1 MRKIDVINSKLL
13 FNARGS
19 SQKNTGTNADNVRQ
33 AARIATE
40 VKKANTLTVL
50 GSDVGAVTN
59 GYQSLDNCPISQT
72 DPNKLL
78 NNALSGDTSSK
89 LSQVMPSA
97 TAFPSTDPA
106 AFKVKTLGAAT
117 TSMVAQVIQTNV
129 FDSAGDLIGHDSAS
143 LGSLVP
149 TVTIGADVTQSVNE
163 VMTSLTGIVPPL
175 EPITIVSLGGSA
187 VDSITDAIGDAKAS
201 KNAILDKISA
211 VAGEAS
217 KQAGG
222 VGADSLKGTAD
233 MKDIMEKKDSLVGEV
248 MGAVS
253 AVEGLANTAAETA
266 ANSVGSA
273 LGGLQDKLETSVGD
287 LTKSIEDGMSDV
299 LGNISSAIEIEV
311 DKLTGGGDKF
321 GLGGIIGSLQVLGE
335 QLVGSL
341 KSAFTSA
348 IGGFPLSDEKVAE
361 LTALMSAGDEASKT
375 KAAVILAKTADNS
388 TAMKKVIADAGD
400 EANTV
405 TGFKQ
410 LVESKARAAGIDNAE
425 IQRFSDTQTKIESSL
440 DDVSSTIAGSNV
452 SEAGAF
458 YKEELDLQELAKRYR
473 ESDTKVFPYVNS
485 KEELQ
490 LEIHKT
496 TREISEIVVH
506 ATESYTNANIGSEEI
521 HIRHIEAGHDGIQ
534 YHYVIRR
541 DGTLQ
546 RGMPTDT
553 PSTASAILGHDKNCI
568 DVALVGGVNVP
579 SEADYPLLN
588 LSASSF
594 TQSQLKTLEAICE
607 SFYLKVP
614 GGQVMGHSAF
624 DGNSQD
630 PYFDVVSYVENKF
643 GKKTVYKDLMTETSL
658 SLKDLI
664 TKRAV

>member
-1 MRKIDVINSKLL
+1 MSKIDTINAKLAA
-13 FNARGS
+13 NAKQVGAES
-19 SQKNTGTNADNVRQ
+19 HTGNILQ
-33 AARIATE
+33 AAKNATE

-72 DPNKLL
+72 DPSKLL
-78 NNALSGDTSSK
+78 NNVLSGDTSSK
-89 LSQVMPSA
+89 LTQVMPSA

-149 TVTIGADVTQSVNE
+149 TVTLGADVTQTVNE

-187 VDSITDAIGDAKAS
+187 VDAIAGAIVEAKES
-201 KNAILDKISA
+201 KATILAKIST

-222 VGADSLKGTAD
+222 VGQDSLKGSAD
-233 MKDIMEKKDSLVGEV
+233 MKKVMQEKDTLVGEV
-248 MGAVS
+248 LGAVS
-253 AVEGLANTAAETA
+253 AVEGLADTAAETA
-266 ANSVGSA
+266 ANAVGSA

-287 LTKSIEDGMSDV
+287 LTASIENGMSDV
-299 LGNISSAIEIEV
+299 LGGVAKAVGEGLSNIVGQVA
-311 DKLTGGGDKF
+311 D
-321 GLGGIIGSLQVLGE
+321 GLSDVVGSLQVLGE
-335 QLVGSL
+335 QLTGAL
-341 KSAFTSA
+341 RSAFAGA
-348 IGGFPLSDEKVAE
+348 IGGLPLSDEKISE
-361 LTALMSAGDEASKT
+361 LTLLMQKGDDVSKT
-375 KAAVILAKTADNS
+375 KAAVILAQAADPS
-388 TAMKKVIADAGD
+388 PAMKKVIADAGD
-400 EANTV
+400 NASTV
-405 TGFKQ
+405 TGFKE
-410 LVESKARAAGIDNAE
+410 LVESKARAAGIPTAE
-425 IQRFSDTQTKIESSL
+425 VQKFSATQDKIEASL
-440 DDVSSTIAGSNV
+440 EAVTTTIAGSNV
-452 SEAGAF
+452 SEAGTF
-458 YKEELDLQELAKRYR
+458 YKEEVDLAVLAKRYK
-473 ESDTKVFPYVNS
+473 ESSTKVFPYVNS

-490 LEIHKT
+490 LEIRKT
-496 TREISEIVVH
+496 TRDVSEIVVH

-594 TQSQLKTLEAICE
+594 TQAQMKTLEAVCE
-607 SFYLKVP
+607 SFYLKVS
-614 GGQVMGHSAF
+614 GGQVMGHNAI
-624 DGNSQD
+624 DRNSQD

-643 GKKTVYKDLMTETSL
+643 GKKSVYKDLLTETSL

>member
-1 MRKIDVINSKLL
+1 MSKIDTINAKLAA
-13 FNARGS
+13 NAKQVGAES
-19 SQKNTGTNADNVRQ
+19 HTGNILQ
-33 AARIATE
+33 AAKNATE

-50 GSDVGAVTN
+50 GSDVGAMTN

-72 DPNKLL
+72 DPSKLL

-89 LSQVMPSA
+89 LSQMMPSA
-97 TAFPSTDPA
+97 TAFPSTDPD
-106 AFKVKTLGAAT
+106 AFKVRTLGAAT

-149 TVTIGADVTQSVNE
+149 TVTLGADVIQTVNE

-187 VDSITDAIGDAKAS
+187 VDAIAGAIVEAKES
-201 KNAILDKISA
+201 KATILAKISS

-222 VGADSLKGTAD
+222 VGQDALKGSAD
-233 MKDIMEKKDSLVGEV
+233 MKKVMQEKDTLVGEV
-248 MGAVS
+248 LGAVS
-253 AVEGLANTAAETA
+253 AVEGLADTAAETA
-266 ANSVGSA
+266 ANAVGSA
-273 LGGLQDKLETSVGD
+273 LGGLQDKLETSVSD
-287 LTKSIEDGMSDV
+287 LTASIEDGMSDV
-299 LGNISSAIEIEV
+299 LGGITKAVGEGLSNIVGQVA
-311 DKLTGGGDKF
+311 D
-321 GLGGIIGSLQVLGE
+321 GLSDVVGSLQVLGE
-335 QLVGSL
+335 QLTGAL
-341 KSAFTSA
+341 RSAFAGA
-348 IGGFPLSDEKVAE
+348 IGGLPLSDEKVSE
-361 LTALMSAGDEASKT
+361 LTLLMQKGDDVSKT
-375 KAAVILAKTADNS
+375 KAAVILAQAADPS
-388 TAMKKVIADAGD
+388 PAMKKVIADAGD
-400 EANTV
+400 NASTV
-405 TGFKQ
+405 TGFKE
-410 LVESKARAAGIDNAE
+410 LVESKARAAGIPTAE
-425 IQRFSDTQTKIESSL
+425 VQKFSATQDKIEASL
-440 DDVSSTIAGSNV
+440 EAVTTTIAGSNV
-452 SEAGAF
+452 SEAGTF
-458 YKEELDLQELAKRYR
+458 YKEEVDLAVLAKRYK
-473 ESDTKVFPYVNS
+473 ESSTKVFPYVNS

-490 LEIHKT
+490 LEIRKT
-496 TREISEIVVH
+496 TRDVSEIVVH

-594 TQSQLKTLEAICE
+594 TQAQMKTLEAVCE
-607 SFYLKVP
+607 SFYLKVS
-614 GGQVMGHSAF
+614 GGQVMGHNAI
-624 DGNSQD
+624 DRNSQD

-643 GKKTVYKDLMTETSL
+643 GKKSVYKDLLTETSL

>member
-1 MRKIDVINSKLL
+1 MSKIDTINAKLAA
-13 FNARGS
+13 NAKQVGAES
-19 SQKNTGTNADNVRQ
+19 HTGNILQ
-33 AARIATE
+33 AAKNATE

-72 DPNKLL
+72 DPSKLL

-89 LSQVMPSA
+89 LSQMMPSA
-97 TAFPSTDPA
+97 TAFPSTDPD
-106 AFKVKTLGAAT
+106 AFKVRTLGAAT

-149 TVTIGADVTQSVNE
+149 TVTLGADVTQTVNE

-187 VDSITDAIGDAKAS
+187 VDAIAGAIVEAKES
-201 KNAILDKISA
+201 KATILAKINT

-222 VGADSLKGTAD
+222 VGQDALKGSAD
-233 MKDIMEKKDSLVGEV
+233 MKKVMQEKDTLVGEV
-248 MGAVS
+248 LGAVS
-253 AVEGLANTAAETA
+253 AVEGLADTAAETA
-266 ANSVGSA
+266 ANAVGSA

-287 LTKSIEDGMSDV
+287 LTASIEDGMSDV
-299 LGNISSAIEIEV
+299 LGGITKAVGEGLSNIVGQVA
-311 DKLTGGGDKF
+311 D
-321 GLGGIIGSLQVLGE
+321 GLSDVVGSLQVLGE
-335 QLVGSL
+335 QLTGAL
-341 KSAFTSA
+341 RSAFAGA
-348 IGGFPLSDEKVAE
+348 IGGLPLSDEKVSE
-361 LTALMSAGDEASKT
+361 LTLLMQKGDDVSKT
-375 KAAVILAKTADNS
+375 KAAVILAQAADPS
-388 TAMKKVIADAGD
+388 PAMKKVIADAGD
-400 EANTV
+400 NASTV
-405 TGFKQ
+405 TGFKE
-410 LVESKARAAGIDNAE
+410 LVESKARAAGIPTAE
-425 IQRFSDTQTKIESSL
+425 VQKFSATQDKIEASL
-440 DDVSSTIAGSNV
+440 EAVTTTIAGSNV
-452 SEAGAF
+452 SEAGTF
-458 YKEELDLQELAKRYR
+458 YKEEVDLAVLAKRYK
-473 ESDTKVFPYVNS
+473 ESSTKVFPYVNS

-490 LEIHKT
+490 LEIRKT
-496 TREISEIVVH
+496 TRDVSEIVVH

-594 TQSQLKTLEAICE
+594 TQAQMKTLEAVCE
-607 SFYLKVP
+607 SFYLKVS
-614 GGQVMGHSAF
+614 GGQVMGHNAI
-624 DGNSQD
+624 DRNSQD

-643 GKKTVYKDLMTETSL
+643 GKKSVYKDLLTETSL

>member
-1 MRKIDVINSKLL
+1 MSKIDTINAKLAA
-13 FNARGS
+13 NAKQVGAES
-19 SQKNTGTNADNVRQ
+19 HTGNILQ
-33 AARIATE
+33 AAKNATE

-72 DPNKLL
+72 DPSKLL
-78 NNALSGDTSSK
+78 NNVLSGDTSSK

-149 TVTIGADVTQSVNE
+149 TVTLGADVIQTVNE

-187 VDSITDAIGDAKAS
+187 VDAIAGAIVEAKES
-201 KNAILDKISA
+201 KATILAKIST

-222 VGADSLKGTAD
+222 VGQDALKGSTD
-233 MKDIMEKKDSLVGEV
+233 MKKVMQEKDTLVGEV
-248 MGAVS
+248 LGAVS
-253 AVEGLANTAAETA
+253 AVEGLADTAAETS
-266 ANSVGSA
+266 ANAVGSA
-273 LGGLQDKLETSVGD
+273 LGGLQDKLETSVSD
-287 LTKSIEDGMSDV
+287 LTASIEGGMSNV
-299 LGNISSAIEIEV
+299 
-311 DKLTGGGDKF
+311 
-321 GLGGIIGSLQVLGE
+321 LGGITKAVGEGLSNIVGQVADGLSDVVGSLQVLGE
-335 QLVGSL
+335 QLTGAL
-341 KSAFTSA
+341 RSAFAGA
-348 IGGFPLSDEKVAE
+348 IGGLPLSDEKVSE
-361 LTALMSAGDEASKT
+361 LTLLMQKGDDVSKT
-375 KAAVILAKTADNS
+375 KAAVILAQAADPS
-388 TAMKKVIADAGD
+388 PAMKKVIADAGD
-400 EANTV
+400 NASTV
-405 TGFKQ
+405 TGFKE
-410 LVESKARAAGIDNAE
+410 LVESKARAAGIPTAE
-425 IQRFSDTQTKIESSL
+425 VQKFSATQDKIEASL
-440 DDVSSTIAGSNV
+440 EAVTTTIAGSNV
-452 SEAGAF
+452 SEAGTF
-458 YKEELDLQELAKRYR
+458 YKEEVDLAELAKRYK
-473 ESDTKVFPYVNS
+473 ESSTKVFPYVNS

-490 LEIHKT
+490 LEIRKT
-496 TREISEIVVH
+496 TRDVSEIVVH

-594 TQSQLKTLEAICE
+594 TQAQMKTLEAVCE
-607 SFYLKVP
+607 SFYLKVS
-614 GGQVMGHSAF
+614 GGQVMGHNAI
-624 DGNSQD
+624 DRNSQD

-643 GKKTVYKDLMTETSL
+643 GKKSVYKDLLTETSL

>member
-1 MRKIDVINSKLL
+1 MSKIDTINAKLAA
-13 FNARGS
+13 NAKQVGAES
-19 SQKNTGTNADNVRQ
+19 HTGNILQ
-33 AARIATE
+33 AAKNATE

-59 GYQSLDNCPISQT
+59 GYQSLDNCPISQA
-72 DPNKLL
+72 DPSKLL
-78 NNALSGDTSSK
+78 NNVLSGDTSSK
-89 LSQVMPSA
+89 LTQVMPSA

-149 TVTIGADVTQSVNE
+149 TVTLGADVTQTVNE

-187 VDSITDAIGDAKAS
+187 VDAIAGAIVEAKES
-201 KNAILDKISA
+201 KATILAKISS

-222 VGADSLKGTAD
+222 VGQDALKGSAD
-233 MKDIMEKKDSLVGEV
+233 MKKVMQEKDTLVGEV
-248 MGAVS
+248 LGAVS
-253 AVEGLANTAAETA
+253 AVEGLADTAAETA
-266 ANSVGSA
+266 ANAVGSA

-287 LTKSIEDGMSDV
+287 LTASIEDGMSDV
-299 LGNISSAIEIEV
+299 LGGITKAVGEGLSNIVGQVA
-311 DKLTGGGDKF
+311 D
-321 GLGGIIGSLQVLGE
+321 GLSDVVGSLQVLGE
-335 QLVGSL
+335 QLTGAL
-341 KSAFTSA
+341 RSAFAGA
-348 IGGFPLSDEKVAE
+348 IGGLPLSDEKVSE
-361 LTALMSAGDEASKT
+361 LTLLMQKGDDVSKT
-375 KAAVILAKTADNS
+375 KAAVILAQAADPS
-388 TAMKKVIADAGD
+388 PAMKKVIADAGD
-400 EANTV
+400 NASTV
-405 TGFKQ
+405 TGFKE
-410 LVESKARAAGIDNAE
+410 LVESKARAAGIPTAE
-425 IQRFSDTQTKIESSL
+425 VQKFSATQDKIEASL
-440 DDVSSTIAGSNV
+440 EAVTTTIAGSNV
-452 SEAGAF
+452 SEAGTF
-458 YKEELDLQELAKRYR
+458 YKEEVDLAVLAKRYK
-473 ESDTKVFPYVNS
+473 ESSTKVFPYVNS

-490 LEIHKT
+490 LEIRKT
-496 TREISEIVVH
+496 TRDVSEIVVH

-594 TQSQLKTLEAICE
+594 TQAQMKTLEAVCE
-607 SFYLKVP
+607 SFYLKVS
-614 GGQVMGHSAF
+614 GGQVMGHNAI
-624 DGNSQD
+624 DRNSQD

-643 GKKTVYKDLMTETSL
+643 GKKSVYKDLLTETSL

>member
-1 MRKIDVINSKLL
+1 MSKIDTINAKLAA
-13 FNARGS
+13 NAKQVGAES
-19 SQKNTGTNADNVRQ
+19 HTGNILQ
-33 AARIATE
+33 AAKNATE

-72 DPNKLL
+72 DPSKLL

-89 LSQVMPSA
+89 LSQMMPSA
-97 TAFPSTDPA
+97 TAFPSTDPD
-106 AFKVKTLGAAT
+106 AFKVRTLGAAT

-149 TVTIGADVTQSVNE
+149 TVTLGADVTQSVNE
-163 VMTSLTGIVPPL
+163 VVSSLTGIVPPL

-187 VDSITDAIGDAKAS
+187 VDAIAGAIVEAKES
-201 KNAILDKISA
+201 KATILAKINT

-222 VGADSLKGTAD
+222 VGQDALKGSAD
-233 MKDIMEKKDSLVGEV
+233 MKKVMQEKDTLVGEV
-248 MGAVS
+248 LGAVS
-253 AVEGLANTAAETA
+253 AVEGLADTAAETA
-266 ANSVGSA
+266 ANAVGSA

-287 LTKSIEDGMSDV
+287 LTASIEDKMDKVLGGVAKAVGEGLSNIVGQVADGLSDV
-299 LGNISSAIEIEV
+299 V
-311 DKLTGGGDKF
+311 
-321 GLGGIIGSLQVLGE
+321 GSLQVLGE
-335 QLVGSL
+335 QLTGAL
-341 KSAFTSA
+341 RSAFAGA
-348 IGGFPLSDEKVAE
+348 IGGLPLSDEKVSE
-361 LTALMSAGDEASKT
+361 LTLLMQKGDDVSKT
-375 KAAVILAKTADNS
+375 KAAVILAQAADPS
-388 TAMKKVIADAGD
+388 PAMKKVIADAGD
-400 EANTV
+400 NASTV
-405 TGFKQ
+405 TGFKE
-410 LVESKARAAGIDNAE
+410 LVESKARAAGIPTAE
-425 IQRFSDTQTKIESSL
+425 VQKFSATQDKIEASL
-440 DDVSSTIAGSNV
+440 EAVTTTIAGSNV
-452 SEAGAF
+452 SEAGTF
-458 YKEELDLQELAKRYR
+458 YKEEVDLAVLAKRYK
-473 ESDTKVFPYVNS
+473 ESSTKVFPYVNS

-490 LEIHKT
+490 LEIRKT
-496 TREISEIVVH
+496 TRDVSEIVVH

-594 TQSQLKTLEAICE
+594 TQAQMKTLEAVCE
-607 SFYLKVP
+607 SFYLKVS
-614 GGQVMGHSAF
+614 GGQVMGHNAI
-624 DGNSQD
+624 DRNSQD

-643 GKKTVYKDLMTETSL
+643 GKKSVYKDLLTETSL

>member
-1 MRKIDVINSKLL
+1 MSKIDTINAKLAA
-13 FNARGS
+13 NAKQVGAES
-19 SQKNTGTNADNVRQ
+19 HTGNILQ
-33 AARIATE
+33 AAKNATE

-72 DPNKLL
+72 DPSKLL
-78 NNALSGDTSSK
+78 NNVLSGDTSSK
-89 LSQVMPSA
+89 LTQVMPSA

-149 TVTIGADVTQSVNE
+149 TVTLGADVTQTVNE

-187 VDSITDAIGDAKAS
+187 VDAIAGAIVEAKES
-201 KNAILDKISA
+201 KATILAKISS

-222 VGADSLKGTAD
+222 VGQDALKGSAD
-233 MKDIMEKKDSLVGEV
+233 MKKVMQEKDTLVGEV
-248 MGAVS
+248 LGAVS
-253 AVEGLANTAAETA
+253 AVEGLADTAAETA
-266 ANSVGSA
+266 ANAVGSA
-273 LGGLQDKLETSVGD
+273 LGGLQDKLETSVSD
-287 LTKSIEDGMSDV
+287 LTASIEDGMSDV
-299 LGNISSAIEIEV
+299 LGGITKAVGEGLSNIVGQVA
-311 DKLTGGGDKF
+311 D
-321 GLGGIIGSLQVLGE
+321 GLSDVVGSLQVLGE
-335 QLVGSL
+335 QLTGAL
-341 KSAFTSA
+341 RSAFAGA
-348 IGGFPLSDEKVAE
+348 IGGLPLSDEKISE
-361 LTALMSAGDEASKT
+361 LTLLMQKGDDVSKT
-375 KAAVILAKTADNS
+375 KAAVILAQAADPS
-388 TAMKKVIADAGD
+388 PAMKKVIADAGD
-400 EANTV
+400 NASTV
-405 TGFKQ
+405 TGFKE
-410 LVESKARAAGIDNAE
+410 LVESKARAAGIPTAE
-425 IQRFSDTQTKIESSL
+425 VQKFSATQDKIEASL
-440 DDVSSTIAGSNV
+440 EAVTTTIAGSNV
-452 SEAGAF
+452 SEAGTF
-458 YKEELDLQELAKRYR
+458 YKEEVDLAVLAKRYK
-473 ESDTKVFPYVNS
+473 ESSTKVFPYVNS

-490 LEIHKT
+490 LEIRKT
-496 TREISEIVVH
+496 TRDVSEIVVH

-594 TQSQLKTLEAICE
+594 TQAQMKTLEAICE
-607 SFYLKVP
+607 SFYLKVS
-614 GGQVMGHSAF
+614 GGQVMGHNAI
-624 DGNSQD
+624 DRNSQD

-643 GKKTVYKDLMTETSL
+643 GKKSVYKDLLTETSL

>member
-1 MRKIDVINSKLL
+1 MSKIDTINAKLAA
-13 FNARGS
+13 NAKQVGAES
-19 SQKNTGTNADNVRQ
+19 HTGNILQ
-33 AARIATE
+33 AAKNATE

-72 DPNKLL
+72 DPSKLL
-78 NNALSGDTSSK
+78 NNVLSGDTSSK
-89 LSQVMPSA
+89 LTQVMPSA

-149 TVTIGADVTQSVNE
+149 TVTLGADVTQTVNE

-187 VDSITDAIGDAKAS
+187 VDAIAGAIVEAKES
-201 KNAILDKISA
+201 KATILAKISS

-222 VGADSLKGTAD
+222 VGQDALKGSAD
-233 MKDIMEKKDSLVGEV
+233 MKKVMQEKDTLIGEV
-248 MGAVS
+248 LGAVS
-253 AVEGLANTAAETA
+253 AVEGLADTAAETA

-287 LTKSIEDGMSDV
+287 LTASIEDKM
-299 LGNISSAIEIEV
+299 
-311 DKLTGGGDKF
+311 DKV
-321 GLGGIIGSLQVLGE
+321 LGGITKAVGEGLSNIVGQVADGLSDVVGSLQVLGE
-335 QLVGSL
+335 QLTGAL
-341 KSAFTSA
+341 RSAFAGA
-348 IGGFPLSDEKVAE
+348 IGGLPLSDEKVSE
-361 LTALMSAGDEASKT
+361 LTLLMQKGDDVSKT
-375 KAAVILAKTADNS
+375 KAAVILAQAADPS
-388 TAMKKVIADAGD
+388 PAMKKVIADAGD
-400 EANTV
+400 NASTV
-405 TGFKQ
+405 TGFKE
-410 LVESKARAAGIDNAE
+410 LVESKARAAGIPTAE
-425 IQRFSDTQTKIESSL
+425 VQKFSATQDKIEASL
-440 DDVSSTIAGSNV
+440 EAVTTTIAGSNV
-452 SEAGAF
+452 SEAGTF
-458 YKEELDLQELAKRYR
+458 YKEEVDLAVLAKRYK
-473 ESDTKVFPYVNS
+473 ESSTKVFPYVNS

-490 LEIHKT
+490 LEIRKT
-496 TREISEIVVH
+496 TRDVSEIVVH
-506 ATESYTNANIGSEEI
+506 ATESYTNVNIGSEEI

-568 DVALVGGVNVP
+568 DVVLVGGVNVP

-594 TQSQLKTLEAICE
+594 TQAQMKTLEAVCE
-607 SFYLKVP
+607 SFYLKVS
-614 GGQVMGHSAF
+614 GGQVMGHNAI
-624 DGNSQD
+624 DRNSQD

-643 GKKTVYKDLMTETSL
+643 GKKSVYKDLLTETSL

>member
-1 MRKIDVINSKLL
+1 MSKIDTINAKLAA
-13 FNARGS
+13 NAKQVGAES
-19 SQKNTGTNADNVRQ
+19 HTGNILQ
-33 AARIATE
+33 AAKNATE

-50 GSDVGAVTN
+50 GSDVGAMTN

-72 DPNKLL
+72 DPSKLL

-89 LSQVMPSA
+89 LSQMMPSA
-97 TAFPSTDPA
+97 TAFPSTDPD
-106 AFKVKTLGAAT
+106 AFKVRTLGAAT

-129 FDSAGDLIGHDSAS
+129 FDSAGDLIGHDVPS

-149 TVTIGADVTQSVNE
+149 TVTLGADVTQSVNE
-163 VMTSLTGIVPPL
+163 VVSSLTGTVPPL

-187 VDSITDAIGDAKAS
+187 VDAIAGAMDKAKGNKSSILAR
-201 KNAILDKISA
+201 ISV
-211 VAGEAS
+211 VAAETS

-222 VGADSLKGTAD
+222 IGQDALKGSTA
-233 MKDIMEKKDSLVGEV
+233 MKEAMKTDNSLVGDV
-248 MGAVS
+248 LGAVS
-253 AVEGLANTAAETA
+253 AVEGLADTAAETA
-266 ANSVGSA
+266 ANAVGSA

-287 LTKSIEDGMSDV
+287 LTASIEDKMDKVLSGVAKAVGEGLSNIVGQVADGLSDV
-299 LGNISSAIEIEV
+299 V
-311 DKLTGGGDKF
+311 
-321 GLGGIIGSLQVLGE
+321 GSLQVLGE
-335 QLVGSL
+335 QLTGAL
-341 KSAFTSA
+341 RSAFAGA
-348 IGGFPLSDEKVAE
+348 IGGLPLSDEKVSE
-361 LTALMSAGDEASKT
+361 LTLLMQKGDDVSKT
-375 KAAVILAKTADNS
+375 KAAVILAQAADPS
-388 TAMKKVIADAGD
+388 PAMKKVIADAGD
-400 EANTV
+400 NASTV
-405 TGFKQ
+405 TGFKE
-410 LVESKARAAGIDNAE
+410 LVESKARAAGIPTAE
-425 IQRFSDTQTKIESSL
+425 VQKFSATQDKIEASL
-440 DDVSSTIAGSNV
+440 EAVTTTIAGSNV
-452 SEAGAF
+452 SEAGTF
-458 YKEELDLQELAKRYR
+458 YKEEVDLAELAKRYK
-473 ESDTKVFPYVNS
+473 ESSTKVFPYVNS

-490 LEIHKT
+490 LEIRKT
-496 TREISEIVVH
+496 TRDVSEIVVH

-594 TQSQLKTLEAICE
+594 TQAQMKTLEAVCE
-607 SFYLKVP
+607 SFYLKVS
-614 GGQVMGHSAF
+614 GGQVMGHNAI
-624 DGNSQD
+624 DRNSQD

-643 GKKTVYKDLMTETSL
+643 GKKSVYKDLLTETSL

>member
-1 MRKIDVINSKLL
+1 MSKIDTINAKLAA
-13 FNARGS
+13 NAKQVGAES
-19 SQKNTGTNADNVRQ
+19 HTGNILQ
-33 AARIATE
+33 AAKNATE

-50 GSDVGAVTN
+50 GSDVGVVTN

-72 DPNKLL
+72 DPSKLL
-78 NNALSGDTSSK
+78 NNVLSGDTSSK
-89 LSQVMPSA
+89 LTQVMPSA

-149 TVTIGADVTQSVNE
+149 TVTLGADVTQTVNE

-187 VDSITDAIGDAKAS
+187 VDAIAGAIVEAKES
-201 KNAILDKISA
+201 KATILAKINT

-222 VGADSLKGTAD
+222 VGQDALKGSAD
-233 MKDIMEKKDSLVGEV
+233 MKKVMQEKDTLVGEV
-248 MGAVS
+248 LGAVS
-253 AVEGLANTAAETA
+253 AVEGLADTAAETA
-266 ANSVGSA
+266 ANAVGSA

-287 LTKSIEDGMSDV
+287 LTASIENGMSDV
-299 LGNISSAIEIEV
+299 LGGITKAVGEGLSNIVGQVA
-311 DKLTGGGDKF
+311 D
-321 GLGGIIGSLQVLGE
+321 GLSDVVGSLQVLGE
-335 QLVGSL
+335 QLTGAL
-341 KSAFTSA
+341 RSAFAGA
-348 IGGFPLSDEKVAE
+348 IGGLPLSDEKVSE
-361 LTALMSAGDEASKT
+361 LTLLMQKGDDVSKT
-375 KAAVILAKTADNS
+375 KAAVILAQAADPS
-388 TAMKKVIADAGD
+388 PAMKKVIADAGD
-400 EANTV
+400 NASTV
-405 TGFKQ
+405 TGFKE
-410 LVESKARAAGIDNAE
+410 LVESKARAAGIPTAE
-425 IQRFSDTQTKIESSL
+425 VQKFSATQDKIEASL
-440 DDVSSTIAGSNV
+440 EAVTTTIAGSNV
-452 SEAGAF
+452 SEAGTF
-458 YKEELDLQELAKRYR
+458 YKEEVDLAVLAKRYK
-473 ESDTKVFPYVNS
+473 ESSTKVFPYVNS

-490 LEIHKT
+490 LEIRKT
-496 TREISEIVVH
+496 TRDVSEIVVH

-568 DVALVGGVNVP
+568 DVVLVGGVNVP

-594 TQSQLKTLEAICE
+594 TQAQMKTLEAICE
-607 SFYLKVP
+607 SFYLKVS
-614 GGQVMGHSAF
+614 GGQVMGHNAI
-624 DGNSQD
+624 DRNSQD

-643 GKKTVYKDLMTETSL
+643 GKKSVYEDLLTETSL

>member
-1 MRKIDVINSKLL
+1 MSKIDTINAKLAA
-13 FNARGS
+13 NAKQVGAES
-19 SQKNTGTNADNVRQ
+19 HTGNILQ
-33 AARIATE
+33 AAKNATE

-50 GSDVGAVTN
+50 GSDVGAMTN

-72 DPNKLL
+72 DPSKLL

-89 LSQVMPSA
+89 LTQVMPSA

-149 TVTIGADVTQSVNE
+149 TVTLGADVIQTVNE

-187 VDSITDAIGDAKAS
+187 VDAIAGAIVEAKES
-201 KNAILDKISA
+201 KATILAKIST

-222 VGADSLKGTAD
+222 VGQDALKGSAD
-233 MKDIMEKKDSLVGEV
+233 MKKVMQEKDTLVGEV
-248 MGAVS
+248 LGAVS
-253 AVEGLANTAAETA
+253 AVEGLADTAAETA
-266 ANSVGSA
+266 ANAVGSA

-287 LTKSIEDGMSDV
+287 LTASIENGMSDV
-299 LGNISSAIEIEV
+299 LGGITKAVGEGLSNIVGQVA
-311 DKLTGGGDKF
+311 D
-321 GLGGIIGSLQVLGE
+321 GLSDVVGSLQVLGE
-335 QLVGSL
+335 QLTGAL
-341 KSAFTSA
+341 RSAFAGA
-348 IGGFPLSDEKVAE
+348 IGGLPLSDEKVSE
-361 LTALMSAGDEASKT
+361 LTLLMQKGDDVSKT
-375 KAAVILAKTADNS
+375 KAAVILAQAADPS
-388 TAMKKVIADAGD
+388 PAMKKVIADAGD
-400 EANTV
+400 NASTV
-405 TGFKQ
+405 TGFKE
-410 LVESKARAAGIDNAE
+410 LVESKARAAGIPTAE
-425 IQRFSDTQTKIESSL
+425 VQKFSATQDKIEASL
-440 DDVSSTIAGSNV
+440 EAVTTTIAGSNV
-452 SEAGAF
+452 SEAGTF
-458 YKEELDLQELAKRYR
+458 YKEEVDLAVLAKRYK
-473 ESDTKVFPYVNS
+473 ESSTKVFPYVNS

-490 LEIHKT
+490 LEIRKT
-496 TREISEIVVH
+496 TRDVSEIVVH

-594 TQSQLKTLEAICE
+594 TQAQMKTLEAVCE
-607 SFYLKVP
+607 SFYLKVS
-614 GGQVMGHSAF
+614 GGQVMGHNAI
-624 DGNSQD
+624 DRNSQD

-643 GKKTVYKDLMTETSL
+643 GKKSVYKDLLTETSL

>member
-1 MRKIDVINSKLL
+1 MSKIDTINAKLAA
-13 FNARGS
+13 NAKQVGAES
-19 SQKNTGTNADNVRQ
+19 HTGNILQ
-33 AARIATE
+33 AAKNATE

-72 DPNKLL
+72 DPSKLL
-78 NNALSGDTSSK
+78 NNVLSGDTSSK
-89 LSQVMPSA
+89 LTQVMPSA

-149 TVTIGADVTQSVNE
+149 TVTLGADVTQTVNE

-187 VDSITDAIGDAKAS
+187 VDAIAGAIVEAKES
-201 KNAILDKISA
+201 KATILAKISS

-222 VGADSLKGTAD
+222 VGQDALKGSAD
-233 MKDIMEKKDSLVGEV
+233 MKKVMQEKDTLVGEV
-248 MGAVS
+248 LGAVS
-253 AVEGLANTAAETA
+253 AVEGLADTAAETA
-266 ANSVGSA
+266 ANAVGSA
-273 LGGLQDKLETSVGD
+273 LGGLQDKLQTSVGD
-287 LTKSIEDGMSDV
+287 LTASIENGMSDV
-299 LGNISSAIEIEV
+299 LGGITKAVGEGLSNIVGQVA
-311 DKLTGGGDKF
+311 D
-321 GLGGIIGSLQVLGE
+321 GLSDVVGSLQVLGE
-335 QLVGSL
+335 QLTGAL
-341 KSAFTSA
+341 KSAFAGA
-348 IGGFPLSDEKVAE
+348 IGGLPLSDEKISE
-361 LTALMSAGDEASKT
+361 LTLLMQKGDDVSKT
-375 KAAVILAKTADNS
+375 KAAVILAQAADPS
-388 TAMKKVIADAGD
+388 PAMKKVIADAGD
-400 EANTV
+400 NASTV
-405 TGFKQ
+405 TGFKE
-410 LVESKARAAGIDNAE
+410 LVESKARAAGIPTAE
-425 IQRFSDTQTKIESSL
+425 VQKFSATQDKIEASL
-440 DDVSSTIAGSNV
+440 EAVTTTIAGSNV
-452 SEAGAF
+452 SEAGTF
-458 YKEELDLQELAKRYR
+458 YKEEVDLAVLAKRYK
-473 ESDTKVFPYVNS
+473 ESSTKVFPYVNS

-490 LEIHKT
+490 LEIRKT
-496 TREISEIVVH
+496 TRDVSEIVVH
-506 ATESYTNANIGSEEI
+506 ATESYTNVNIGSEEI

-594 TQSQLKTLEAICE
+594 TQAQMKTLEAVCE
-607 SFYLKVP
+607 SFYLKVS
-614 GGQVMGHSAF
+614 GGQVMGHNAI
-624 DGNSQD
+624 DRNSQD

-643 GKKTVYKDLMTETSL
+643 GKKSVYKDLLTETSL

>member
-1 MRKIDVINSKLL
+1 MSKIDTINAKLAA
-13 FNARGS
+13 NAKQVGAES
-19 SQKNTGTNADNVRQ
+19 HTGNILQ
-33 AARIATE
+33 AAKNATE

-72 DPNKLL
+72 DPSKLL

-89 LSQVMPSA
+89 LTQVMPSA

-149 TVTIGADVTQSVNE
+149 TVTLGADVTQTVNE

-187 VDSITDAIGDAKAS
+187 VDAIAGAIVEAKES
-201 KNAILDKISA
+201 KATILAKINT

-222 VGADSLKGTAD
+222 VGQDALKGSAD
-233 MKDIMEKKDSLVGEV
+233 MKKVMQEKDTLVGEV
-248 MGAVS
+248 LGAVS
-253 AVEGLANTAAETA
+253 AVEGLADTAAETA
-266 ANSVGSA
+266 ANAVGSA
-273 LGGLQDKLETSVGD
+273 LGGLQDKLETSVSD
-287 LTKSIEDGMSDV
+287 LTASIEDGMSDV
-299 LGNISSAIEIEV
+299 LGGITKAVGEGLSNIVGQVA
-311 DKLTGGGDKF
+311 D
-321 GLGGIIGSLQVLGE
+321 GLSDVVGSLQVLGE
-335 QLVGSL
+335 QLTGAL
-341 KSAFTSA
+341 RSAFAGA
-348 IGGFPLSDEKVAE
+348 IGGLPLSDEKVSE
-361 LTALMSAGDEASKT
+361 LTLLMQKGDDVSKT
-375 KAAVILAKTADNS
+375 KAAVILAQAADPS
-388 TAMKKVIADAGD
+388 PAMKKVIADAGD
-400 EANTV
+400 NASTV
-405 TGFKQ
+405 TGFKE
-410 LVESKARAAGIDNAE
+410 LVESKARAAGIPTAE
-425 IQRFSDTQTKIESSL
+425 VQKFSATQDKIEASL
-440 DDVSSTIAGSNV
+440 EAVTTTIAGSNV
-452 SEAGAF
+452 SEAGTF
-458 YKEELDLQELAKRYR
+458 YKEEVDLAVLAKRYK
-473 ESDTKVFPYVNS
+473 ESSTKVFPYVNS

-490 LEIHKT
+490 LEIRKT
-496 TREISEIVVH
+496 TRDVSEIVVH

-594 TQSQLKTLEAICE
+594 TQAQMKTLEAVCE
-607 SFYLKVP
+607 SFYLKVS
-614 GGQVMGHSAF
+614 GGQVMGHNAI
-624 DGNSQD
+624 DRNSQD

-643 GKKTVYKDLMTETSL
+643 GKKSVYKDLLTETSL

>member
-1 MRKIDVINSKLL
+1 MSKIDTINAKLAA
-13 FNARGS
+13 NAKQVGAES
-19 SQKNTGTNADNVRQ
+19 HTGNILQ
-33 AARIATE
+33 AAKNATE

-72 DPNKLL
+72 DPSKLL
-78 NNALSGDTSSK
+78 NNVLSGDTSSK
-89 LSQVMPSA
+89 LTQVMPSA

-149 TVTIGADVTQSVNE
+149 TVTLGADVTQTVNE

-187 VDSITDAIGDAKAS
+187 VDAIAGAIVEAKES
-201 KNAILDKISA
+201 KATILAKIST

-222 VGADSLKGTAD
+222 VGQDALKGSAD
-233 MKDIMEKKDSLVGEV
+233 MKKVMQEKDTLVGEV
-248 MGAVS
+248 LGAVS
-253 AVEGLANTAAETA
+253 AVEGLADTAAETA
-266 ANSVGSA
+266 ANAVGSA

-287 LTKSIEDGMSDV
+287 LTASIENGMSDV
-299 LGNISSAIEIEV
+299 LGGITKAVGEGLSNIVGQVA
-311 DKLTGGGDKF
+311 D
-321 GLGGIIGSLQVLGE
+321 GLSDVVGSLQVLGE
-335 QLVGSL
+335 QLTGAL
-341 KSAFTSA
+341 RSAFAGA
-348 IGGFPLSDEKVAE
+348 IGGLPLSDEKVSE
-361 LTALMSAGDEASKT
+361 LTLLMQKGDDVSKT
-375 KAAVILAKTADNS
+375 KAAVILAQAADPS
-388 TAMKKVIADAGD
+388 PAMKKVIADAGD
-400 EANTV
+400 NASTV
-405 TGFKQ
+405 TGFKE
-410 LVESKARAAGIDNAE
+410 LVESKARAAGIPTAE
-425 IQRFSDTQTKIESSL
+425 VQKFSATQDKIEASL
-440 DDVSSTIAGSNV
+440 EAVTTTIAGSNV
-452 SEAGAF
+452 SEAGTF
-458 YKEELDLQELAKRYR
+458 YKEEVDLAVLAKRYK
-473 ESDTKVFPYVNS
+473 ESSTKVFPYVNS

-490 LEIHKT
+490 LEIRKT
-496 TREISEIVVH
+496 TRDVSEIVVH

-594 TQSQLKTLEAICE
+594 TQAQMKTLEAVCE
-607 SFYLKVP
+607 SFYLKVS
-614 GGQVMGHSAF
+614 GGQVMGHNAI
-624 DGNSQD
+624 DRNSQD

-643 GKKTVYKDLMTETSL
+643 GKKSVYKDLLTETSL

>member
-1 MRKIDVINSKLL
+1 MSKIDTINAKLAA
-13 FNARGS
+13 NAKQVGAES
-19 SQKNTGTNADNVRQ
+19 HTGNILQ
-33 AARIATE
+33 AAKNATE

-50 GSDVGAVTN
+50 GSDVGAMTN

-72 DPNKLL
+72 DPSKLL

-89 LSQVMPSA
+89 LSQMMPSA
-97 TAFPSTDPA
+97 TAFPSTDPD
-106 AFKVKTLGAAT
+106 AFKVRTLGAAT

-149 TVTIGADVTQSVNE
+149 TVTLGADVIQTVNE

-187 VDSITDAIGDAKAS
+187 VDAIAGAIVEAKES
-201 KNAILDKISA
+201 KATILAKIST

-222 VGADSLKGTAD
+222 VGQDALKGSTD
-233 MKDIMEKKDSLVGEV
+233 MKKVMQEKDTLVGEV
-248 MGAVS
+248 LGAVS
-253 AVEGLANTAAETA
+253 AVEGLADTAAETA
-266 ANSVGSA
+266 ANAVGSA

-287 LTKSIEDGMSDV
+287 LTASIEDKM
-299 LGNISSAIEIEV
+299 
-311 DKLTGGGDKF
+311 DKV
-321 GLGGIIGSLQVLGE
+321 LGGITKAVGEGLSNIVGQVADGLSDVVGSLQVLGE
-335 QLVGSL
+335 QLTGAL
-341 KSAFTSA
+341 RSAFAGA
-348 IGGFPLSDEKVAE
+348 IGGLPLSDEKISE
-361 LTALMSAGDEASKT
+361 LTLLMQKGDDVSKT
-375 KAAVILAKTADNS
+375 KAAVILAQAADPS
-388 TAMKKVIADAGD
+388 PAMKKVIADAGD
-400 EANTV
+400 NASTV
-405 TGFKQ
+405 TGFKE
-410 LVESKARAAGIDNAE
+410 LVESKARAAGIPTAE
-425 IQRFSDTQTKIESSL
+425 VQKFSATQDKIEASL
-440 DDVSSTIAGSNV
+440 EAVTTTIAGSNV
-452 SEAGAF
+452 SEAGTF
-458 YKEELDLQELAKRYR
+458 YKEEVDLAVLAKRYK
-473 ESDTKVFPYVNS
+473 ESSTKVFPYVNS

-490 LEIHKT
+490 LEIRKT
-496 TREISEIVVH
+496 TRDVSEIVVH

-546 RGMPTDT
+546 RGIPTDT

-594 TQSQLKTLEAICE
+594 TQAQMKTLEAICE
-607 SFYLKVP
+607 SFYLKVS
-614 GGQVMGHSAF
+614 GGQVMGHNAI
-624 DGNSQD
+624 DRNSQD

-643 GKKTVYKDLMTETSL
+643 GKKSVYKDHLTETSL

>member
-1 MRKIDVINSKLL
+1 MSKIDTINAKLAA
-13 FNARGS
+13 NAKQVGAES
-19 SQKNTGTNADNVRQ
+19 HTGNILQ
-33 AARIATE
+33 AAKNATE

-72 DPNKLL
+72 DPSKLL
-78 NNALSGDTSSK
+78 NNVLSGDTSSK
-89 LSQVMPSA
+89 LTQVMPSA

-149 TVTIGADVTQSVNE
+149 TVTLGADVTQSVNE
-163 VMTSLTGIVPPL
+163 VVSSLTGIVPPL

-187 VDSITDAIGDAKAS
+187 VDAIAGAIVEAKES
-201 KNAILDKISA
+201 KETILAKIST

-222 VGADSLKGTAD
+222 VGQDSLKGSAD
-233 MKDIMEKKDSLVGEV
+233 MKKVMQEKDTLVGEV
-248 MGAVS
+248 LGAVS
-253 AVEGLANTAAETA
+253 AVEGLADTAAETA
-266 ANSVGSA
+266 ANAVGSA

-287 LTKSIEDGMSDV
+287 LTASIENGMSDV
-299 LGNISSAIEIEV
+299 LGGITKAVGEGLSNIVGQVA
-311 DKLTGGGDKF
+311 D
-321 GLGGIIGSLQVLGE
+321 GLSDVVGSLQVLGE
-335 QLVGSL
+335 QLTGAL
-341 KSAFTSA
+341 RSAFAGA
-348 IGGFPLSDEKVAE
+348 IGGLPLSDEKVSE
-361 LTALMSAGDEASKT
+361 LTLLMQKGDDVSKT
-375 KAAVILAKTADNS
+375 KAAVILAQAADPS
-388 TAMKKVIADAGD
+388 PAMKKVIADAGD
-400 EANTV
+400 NASTV
-405 TGFKQ
+405 TGFKE
-410 LVESKARAAGIDNAE
+410 LVESKARAAGIPTAE
-425 IQRFSDTQTKIESSL
+425 VQKFSATQDKIEASL
-440 DDVSSTIAGSNV
+440 EAVTTTIAGSNV
-452 SEAGAF
+452 SEAGTF
-458 YKEELDLQELAKRYR
+458 YKEEVDLAELAKRYK
-473 ESDTKVFPYVNS
+473 ESSTKVFPYVNS

-490 LEIHKT
+490 LEIRKT
-496 TREISEIVVH
+496 TRDVSEIVVH

-594 TQSQLKTLEAICE
+594 TQAQMKTLEAVCE
-607 SFYLKVP
+607 SFYLKVS
-614 GGQVMGHSAF
+614 GGQVMGHNAI
-624 DGNSQD
+624 DRNSQD

-643 GKKTVYKDLMTETSL
+643 GKKSVYKDLLTETSL

>member
-1 MRKIDVINSKLL
+1 MSKIDTINAKLAA
-13 FNARGS
+13 NAKQVGAES
-19 SQKNTGTNADNVRQ
+19 HTGNILQ
-33 AARIATE
+33 AAKNATE

-72 DPNKLL
+72 DPSKLL
-78 NNALSGDTSSK
+78 NNVLSGDTSSK
-89 LSQVMPSA
+89 LTQVMPSA

-149 TVTIGADVTQSVNE
+149 TVTLGADVTQTVNE

-187 VDSITDAIGDAKAS
+187 VDAIAGAIVEAKES
-201 KNAILDKISA
+201 KATILAKINT

-222 VGADSLKGTAD
+222 VGQDALKGSAD
-233 MKDIMEKKDSLVGEV
+233 MKKVMQEKDTLVGEV
-248 MGAVS
+248 LGAVS
-253 AVEGLANTAAETA
+253 AVEGLADTAAETA
-266 ANSVGSA
+266 ANAVGSA

-287 LTKSIEDGMSDV
+287 LTASIENGMSDV
-299 LGNISSAIEIEV
+299 LGGITKAVGEGLSNIVGQVA
-311 DKLTGGGDKF
+311 D
-321 GLGGIIGSLQVLGE
+321 GLSDVVGSLQVLGE
-335 QLVGSL
+335 QLTGAL
-341 KSAFTSA
+341 RSAFAGA
-348 IGGFPLSDEKVAE
+348 IGGLPLSDEKVSE
-361 LTALMSAGDEASKT
+361 LTLLMQKGDDVSKT
-375 KAAVILAKTADNS
+375 KAAVILAQAADPS
-388 TAMKKVIADAGD
+388 PAMKKVIADAGD
-400 EANTV
+400 NASTV
-405 TGFKQ
+405 TGFKE
-410 LVESKARAAGIDNAE
+410 LVESKARAAGIPTAE
-425 IQRFSDTQTKIESSL
+425 VQKFSATQDKIEASL
-440 DDVSSTIAGSNV
+440 EAVTTTIAGSNV
-452 SEAGAF
+452 SEAGTF
-458 YKEELDLQELAKRYR
+458 YKEEVDLAVLAKRYK
-473 ESDTKVFPYVNS
+473 ESSTKVFPYVNS

-490 LEIHKT
+490 LEIRKT
-496 TREISEIVVH
+496 TRDVSEIVVH

-594 TQSQLKTLEAICE
+594 TQAQMKTLEAVCE
-607 SFYLKVP
+607 SFYLKVS
-614 GGQVMGHSAF
+614 GGQVMGHNAI
-624 DGNSQD
+624 DRNSQD

-643 GKKTVYKDLMTETSL
+643 GKKSVYKDLLTETSL

>member
-1 MRKIDVINSKLL
+1 MSKIDTINAKLAA
-13 FNARGS
+13 NAKQVGAES
-19 SQKNTGTNADNVRQ
+19 HTGNILQ
-33 AARIATE
+33 AAKNATE

-72 DPNKLL
+72 DPSKLL
-78 NNALSGDTSSK
+78 NNVLSGDTSSK
-89 LSQVMPSA
+89 LTQVMPSA

-149 TVTIGADVTQSVNE
+149 TVTLGADVTQTVNE

-187 VDSITDAIGDAKAS
+187 VDAIAGAIVEAKES
-201 KNAILDKISA
+201 KATILAKISS

-222 VGADSLKGTAD
+222 VGQDALKGSAD
-233 MKDIMEKKDSLVGEV
+233 MKKVMQEKDTLVGEV
-248 MGAVS
+248 LGAVS
-253 AVEGLANTAAETA
+253 AVEGLADTAAETA
-266 ANSVGSA
+266 ANAVGSA

-287 LTKSIEDGMSDV
+287 LTASIEDKM
-299 LGNISSAIEIEV
+299 
-311 DKLTGGGDKF
+311 DKV
-321 GLGGIIGSLQVLGE
+321 LGGITKAVGEGLSNIVGQVADGLSDVVGSLQVLGE
-335 QLVGSL
+335 QLTGAL
-341 KSAFTSA
+341 RSAFAGA
-348 IGGFPLSDEKVAE
+348 IGGLPLSDEKISE
-361 LTALMSAGDEASKT
+361 LTLLMQKGDDVSKT
-375 KAAVILAKTADNS
+375 KAAVILAQAADPS
-388 TAMKKVIADAGD
+388 PAMKKVIADAGD
-400 EANTV
+400 NASTV
-405 TGFKQ
+405 TGFKE
-410 LVESKARAAGIDNAE
+410 LVESKARAAGIPTAE
-425 IQRFSDTQTKIESSL
+425 VQKFSATQDKIEASL
-440 DDVSSTIAGSNV
+440 EAVTTTIAGSNV
-452 SEAGAF
+452 SEAGTF
-458 YKEELDLQELAKRYR
+458 YKEEVDLAVLAKRYK
-473 ESDTKVFPYVNS
+473 ESSTKVFPYVNS

-490 LEIHKT
+490 LEIRKT
-496 TREISEIVVH
+496 TRDVSEIVVH

-594 TQSQLKTLEAICE
+594 TQAQMKTLEAICE
-607 SFYLKVP
+607 SFYLKVS
-614 GGQVMGHSAF
+614 GGQVMGHNAI
-624 DGNSQD
+624 DRNSQD

-643 GKKTVYKDLMTETSL
+643 GKKSVYKDLLTETSL

>member
-1 MRKIDVINSKLL
+1 MSKIDTINAKLAA
-13 FNARGS
+13 NAKQVGAES
-19 SQKNTGTNADNVRQ
+19 HTGNILQ
-33 AARIATE
+33 AAKNATE

-72 DPNKLL
+72 DPSKLL
-78 NNALSGDTSSK
+78 NNVLSGDTSSK
-89 LSQVMPSA
+89 LTQVMPSA

-149 TVTIGADVTQSVNE
+149 TVTLGADVTQTVNE

-187 VDSITDAIGDAKAS
+187 VDAIAGAIVEAKES
-201 KNAILDKISA
+201 KETILAKISS

-222 VGADSLKGTAD
+222 VGQDALKGSAD
-233 MKDIMEKKDSLVGEV
+233 MKKVMQEKDTLVGEV
-248 MGAVS
+248 LGAVS
-253 AVEGLANTAAETA
+253 AVEGLADTAAETA
-266 ANSVGSA
+266 ANAVGSA

-287 LTKSIEDGMSDV
+287 LTASIENGMSDV
-299 LGNISSAIEIEV
+299 LGGITKAVGEGLSNIVGQVA
-311 DKLTGGGDKF
+311 D
-321 GLGGIIGSLQVLGE
+321 GLSDVVGSLQVLGE
-335 QLVGSL
+335 QLTGAL
-341 KSAFTSA
+341 RSAFAGA
-348 IGGFPLSDEKVAE
+348 IGGLPLSDEKVSE
-361 LTALMSAGDEASKT
+361 LTLLMQKGDDVSKT
-375 KAAVILAKTADNS
+375 KAAVILAQAADPS
-388 TAMKKVIADAGD
+388 PAMKKVIADAGD
-400 EANTV
+400 NASTV
-405 TGFKQ
+405 TGFKE
-410 LVESKARAAGIDNAE
+410 LVESKARAAGIPTAE
-425 IQRFSDTQTKIESSL
+425 VQKFSATQDKIEASL
-440 DDVSSTIAGSNV
+440 EAVTTTIAGSNV
-452 SEAGAF
+452 SEAGTF
-458 YKEELDLQELAKRYR
+458 YKEEVDLAVLAKRYK
-473 ESDTKVFPYVNS
+473 ESSTKVFPYVNS

-490 LEIHKT
+490 LEIRKT
-496 TREISEIVVH
+496 TRDVSEIVVH
-506 ATESYTNANIGSEEI
+506 ATESYTNVNIGSEEI

-568 DVALVGGVNVP
+568 DVVLVGGVNVP

-594 TQSQLKTLEAICE
+594 TQAQMKTLEAVCE
-607 SFYLKVP
+607 SFYLKVS
-614 GGQVMGHSAF
+614 GGQVMGHNAI
-624 DGNSQD
+624 DRNSQD

-643 GKKTVYKDLMTETSL
+643 GKKSVYKDLLTETSL

>member
-1 MRKIDVINSKLL
+1 MSKIDTINAKLAA
-13 FNARGS
+13 NAKQVGAES
-19 SQKNTGTNADNVRQ
+19 HTGNILQ
-33 AARIATE
+33 AAKNATE

-72 DPNKLL
+72 DPSKLL
-78 NNALSGDTSSK
+78 NNVLSGDTSSK
-89 LSQVMPSA
+89 LTQVMPSA

-149 TVTIGADVTQSVNE
+149 TVTLGADVTQTVNE

-187 VDSITDAIGDAKAS
+187 VDAIAGAIVEAKES
-201 KNAILDKISA
+201 KATILAKINT

-222 VGADSLKGTAD
+222 VGQDALKGSAD
-233 MKDIMEKKDSLVGEV
+233 MKKVMQEKDTLVGEV
-248 MGAVS
+248 LGAVS
-253 AVEGLANTAAETA
+253 AVEGLADTAAETA

-287 LTKSIEDGMSDV
+287 LTASIEDGMSDV
-299 LGNISSAIEIEV
+299 LGGITKAVGEGLSNIVGQVA
-311 DKLTGGGDKF
+311 D
-321 GLGGIIGSLQVLGE
+321 GLSDVVGSLQVLGE
-335 QLVGSL
+335 QLTGAL
-341 KSAFTSA
+341 RSAFAGA
-348 IGGFPLSDEKVAE
+348 IGGLPLSDEKVSE
-361 LTALMSAGDEASKT
+361 LTLLMQKGDDVSKT
-375 KAAVILAKTADNS
+375 KAAVILAQAADPS
-388 TAMKKVIADAGD
+388 PAMKKVIADAGD
-400 EANTV
+400 NASTV
-405 TGFKQ
+405 TGFKE
-410 LVESKARAAGIDNAE
+410 LVESKARAAGIPTAE
-425 IQRFSDTQTKIESSL
+425 VQKFSATQDKIEASL
-440 DDVSSTIAGSNV
+440 EAVTTTIAGSNV
-452 SEAGAF
+452 SEAGTF
-458 YKEELDLQELAKRYR
+458 YKEEVDLAVLAKRYK
-473 ESDTKVFPYVNS
+473 ESSTKVFPYVNS

-490 LEIHKT
+490 LEIRKT
-496 TREISEIVVH
+496 TRDVSEIVVH

-594 TQSQLKTLEAICE
+594 TQAQMKTLEAICE
-607 SFYLKVP
+607 SFYLKVS
-614 GGQVMGHSAF
+614 GGQVMGHNAI
-624 DGNSQD
+624 DRNSQD

-643 GKKTVYKDLMTETSL
+643 GKKSVYKDLLTETSL

>member
-1 MRKIDVINSKLL
+1 MSKIDTINAKLAA
-13 FNARGS
+13 NAKQVGAES
-19 SQKNTGTNADNVRQ
+19 HTGNILQ
-33 AARIATE
+33 AAKNATE

-50 GSDVGAVTN
+50 GSDVGAMTN

-72 DPNKLL
+72 DPSKLL
-78 NNALSGDTSSK
+78 NNVLSGDTSSK
-89 LSQVMPSA
+89 LTQVMPSA

-149 TVTIGADVTQSVNE
+149 TVTLGADVTQSVNE

-187 VDSITDAIGDAKAS
+187 VDAIAGAMDKAKTSKAS
-201 KNAILDKISA
+201 ILARISV
-211 VAGEAS
+211 VAAETS

-222 VGADSLKGTAD
+222 VGQDALKGSTA
-233 MKDIMEKKDSLVGEV
+233 MKEAMAPGKSLVGDV
-248 MGAVS
+248 LGAVS
-253 AVEGLANTAAETA
+253 AVEGLADKVLSGVAKA
-266 ANSVGSA
+266 VGE
-273 LGGLQDKLETSVGD
+273 GLSNIVGQVA
-287 LTKSIEDGMSDV
+287 DGLSDV
-299 LGNISSAIEIEV
+299 V
-311 DKLTGGGDKF
+311 
-321 GLGGIIGSLQVLGE
+321 GSLQVLGE
-335 QLVGSL
+335 QLTGAL
-341 KSAFTSA
+341 RSAFAGA
-348 IGGFPLSDEKVAE
+348 IGGLPLSDEKVSE
-361 LTALMSAGDEASKT
+361 LTLLMQKGDDVSKT
-375 KAAVILAKTADNS
+375 KAAVILAQAADPS
-388 TAMKKVIADAGD
+388 PAMKKVIADAGD
-400 EANTV
+400 NASTV
-405 TGFKQ
+405 TGFKE
-410 LVESKARAAGIDNAE
+410 LVESKARAAGIPTAE
-425 IQRFSDTQTKIESSL
+425 VQKFSATQDKIEASL
-440 DDVSSTIAGSNV
+440 EAVTTTIAGSNV
-452 SEAGAF
+452 SEAGTF
-458 YKEELDLQELAKRYR
+458 YKEEVDLAVLAKRYK
-473 ESDTKVFPYVNS
+473 ESSTKVFPYVNS

-490 LEIHKT
+490 LEIRKT
-496 TREISEIVVH
+496 TRDVSEIVVH

-594 TQSQLKTLEAICE
+594 TQAQMKTLEAVCE
-607 SFYLKVP
+607 SFYLKVS
-614 GGQVMGHSAF
+614 GGQVMGHNAI
-624 DGNSQD
+624 DRNSQD

-643 GKKTVYKDLMTETSL
+643 GKKSVYKDLLTETSL

>member
-1 MRKIDVINSKLL
+1 MSKIDTINAKLAA
-13 FNARGS
+13 NAKQVGAES
-19 SQKNTGTNADNVRQ
+19 HTGNILQ
-33 AARIATE
+33 AAKNATE

-72 DPNKLL
+72 DPSKLL
-78 NNALSGDTSSK
+78 NNVLSGDTSSK
-89 LSQVMPSA
+89 LTQVMPSA

-149 TVTIGADVTQSVNE
+149 TVTLGADVTQTVNE

-187 VDSITDAIGDAKAS
+187 VDAIAGAIVEAKES
-201 KNAILDKISA
+201 KATILAKIST

-222 VGADSLKGTAD
+222 VGQDSLKGSAE
-233 MKDIMEKKDSLVGEV
+233 MKKVMQEKDTLVGEV
-248 MGAVS
+248 LGAVS
-253 AVEGLANTAAETA
+253 AVEGLADTAAETA
-266 ANSVGSA
+266 ANAVGSA

-287 LTKSIEDGMSDV
+287 LTASIENGMSDV
-299 LGNISSAIEIEV
+299 LDGVAKAVGEGLSNIVGQVA
-311 DKLTGGGDKF
+311 D
-321 GLGGIIGSLQVLGE
+321 GLSDVVGSLQVLGE
-335 QLVGSL
+335 QLTGAL
-341 KSAFTSA
+341 KSAFAGA
-348 IGGFPLSDEKVAE
+348 IGGLPLSDEKISE
-361 LTALMSAGDEASKT
+361 LTLLMQKGDDVSKT
-375 KAAVILAKTADNS
+375 KAAVILAQAADPS
-388 TAMKKVIADAGD
+388 PAMKKVIADAGD
-400 EANTV
+400 NASTV
-405 TGFKQ
+405 TGFKE
-410 LVESKARAAGIDNAE
+410 LVESKARAAGIPTAE
-425 IQRFSDTQTKIESSL
+425 VQKFSATQDKIEASL
-440 DDVSSTIAGSNV
+440 EAVTTTIAGSNV
-452 SEAGAF
+452 SEAGTF
-458 YKEELDLQELAKRYR
+458 YKEEVDLAVLAKRYK
-473 ESDTKVFPYVNS
+473 ESSTKVFPYVNS

-490 LEIHKT
+490 LEIRKT
-496 TREISEIVVH
+496 TRDVSEIVVH

-594 TQSQLKTLEAICE
+594 TQAQMKTLEAVCE
-607 SFYLKVP
+607 SFYLKVS
-614 GGQVMGHSAF
+614 GGQVMGHNAI
-624 DGNSQD
+624 DRNSQD

-643 GKKTVYKDLMTETSL
+643 GKKSVYKDLLTETSL

>member
-1 MRKIDVINSKLL
+1 MSKIDTINAKLAA
-13 FNARGS
+13 NAKQVGAES
-19 SQKNTGTNADNVRQ
+19 HTGNILQ
-33 AARIATE
+33 AAKNATE

-72 DPNKLL
+72 DPSKLL
-78 NNALSGDTSSK
+78 NNVLSGDTSSK
-89 LSQVMPSA
+89 LTQVMPSA

-149 TVTIGADVTQSVNE
+149 TVTLGADVTQTVNE

-187 VDSITDAIGDAKAS
+187 VDAIAGAMDKAKAS
-201 KNAILDKISA
+201 KASILARISV
-211 VAGEAS
+211 VAAETS

-222 VGADSLKGTAD
+222 VGQDALKGSTA
-233 MKDIMEKKDSLVGEV
+233 MKEAMKTDNSLVGDV
-248 MGAVS
+248 LGAVS
-253 AVEGLANTAAETA
+253 AVEGLADTAAETA
-266 ANSVGSA
+266 ANAVGSA

-287 LTKSIEDGMSDV
+287 LTASIEDKM
-299 LGNISSAIEIEV
+299 
-311 DKLTGGGDKF
+311 DKV
-321 GLGGIIGSLQVLGE
+321 LGGITKAVGEGLSNIVGQVADGLSDVVGSLQVLGE
-335 QLVGSL
+335 QLTGAL
-341 KSAFTSA
+341 RSAFAGA
-348 IGGFPLSDEKVAE
+348 IGGLPLSDEKVSE
-361 LTALMSAGDEASKT
+361 LTLLMQKGDDVSKT
-375 KAAVILAKTADNS
+375 KAAVILAQAADPS
-388 TAMKKVIADAGD
+388 PAMKKVIADAGD
-400 EANTV
+400 NASTV
-405 TGFKQ
+405 TGFKE
-410 LVESKARAAGIDNAE
+410 LVESKARAAGIPTAE
-425 IQRFSDTQTKIESSL
+425 VQKFSATQDKIEASL
-440 DDVSSTIAGSNV
+440 EAVTTTIAGSNV
-452 SEAGAF
+452 SEAGTF
-458 YKEELDLQELAKRYR
+458 YKEEVDLAVLAKRYK
-473 ESDTKVFPYVNS
+473 ESSTKVFPYVNS

-490 LEIHKT
+490 LEIRKT
-496 TREISEIVVH
+496 TRDVSEIVVH

-594 TQSQLKTLEAICE
+594 TQAQMKTLEAVCE
-607 SFYLKVP
+607 SFYLKVS
-614 GGQVMGHSAF
+614 GGQVMGHNAI
-624 DGNSQD
+624 DRNSQD

-643 GKKTVYKDLMTETSL
+643 GKKSVYKDLLTETSL

>member
-1 MRKIDVINSKLL
+1 MSKIDTINAKLAA
-13 FNARGS
+13 NAKQVGAES
-19 SQKNTGTNADNVRQ
+19 HTGNILQ
-33 AARIATE
+33 AAKNATE

-72 DPNKLL
+72 DPSKLL
-78 NNALSGDTSSK
+78 NNVLSGDTSSK
-89 LSQVMPSA
+89 LTQVMPSA

-149 TVTIGADVTQSVNE
+149 TVTLGADVTQTVNE

-187 VDSITDAIGDAKAS
+187 VDAIAGAIVEAKES
-201 KNAILDKISA
+201 KATILAKISS

-222 VGADSLKGTAD
+222 VGQDALKGSAD
-233 MKDIMEKKDSLVGEV
+233 MKKVMQEKDTLVGEV
-248 MGAVS
+248 LGAVS
-253 AVEGLANTAAETA
+253 AVEGLADTAAETA

-287 LTKSIEDGMSDV
+287 LTASIEDKM
-299 LGNISSAIEIEV
+299 
-311 DKLTGGGDKF
+311 DKV
-321 GLGGIIGSLQVLGE
+321 LGGITKAVGEGLSNIVGQVADGLSDVVGSLQVLGE
-335 QLVGSL
+335 QLTGAL
-341 KSAFTSA
+341 RSAFAGA
-348 IGGFPLSDEKVAE
+348 IGGLPLSDEKISE
-361 LTALMSAGDEASKT
+361 LTLLMQKGDDVSKT
-375 KAAVILAKTADNS
+375 KAAVILAQAADPS
-388 TAMKKVIADAGD
+388 PAMKKVIADAGD
-400 EANTV
+400 NASTV
-405 TGFKQ
+405 TGFKE
-410 LVESKARAAGIDNAE
+410 LVESKARAAGIPTAE
-425 IQRFSDTQTKIESSL
+425 VQKFSATQDKIEASL
-440 DDVSSTIAGSNV
+440 EAVTTTIAGSNV
-452 SEAGAF
+452 SEAGTF
-458 YKEELDLQELAKRYR
+458 YKEEVDLAVLAKRYK
-473 ESDTKVFPYVNS
+473 ESSTKVFPYVNS

-490 LEIHKT
+490 LEIRKT
-496 TREISEIVVH
+496 TRDVSEIVVH
-506 ATESYTNANIGSEEI
+506 ATESYTNVNIGSEEI

-568 DVALVGGVNVP
+568 DVVLVGGVNVP

-594 TQSQLKTLEAICE
+594 TQAQMKTLEAVCE
-607 SFYLKVP
+607 SFYLKVS
-614 GGQVMGHSAF
+614 GGQVMGHNAI
-624 DGNSQD
+624 DRNSQD

-643 GKKTVYKDLMTETSL
+643 GKKSVYKDLLTETSL

>member
-1 MRKIDVINSKLL
+1 MSKIDTINAKLAA
-13 FNARGS
+13 NAKQVGAES
-19 SQKNTGTNADNVRQ
+19 HTGNILQ
-33 AARIATE
+33 AAKNATE

-72 DPNKLL
+72 DPSKLL
-78 NNALSGDTSSK
+78 NNVLSGDTSSK
-89 LSQVMPSA
+89 LTQVMPSA

-149 TVTIGADVTQSVNE
+149 TVTLGADVTQTVNE

-187 VDSITDAIGDAKAS
+187 VDAIAGAIVEAKES
-201 KNAILDKISA
+201 KATILAKISS

-222 VGADSLKGTAD
+222 VGQDALKGSAD
-233 MKDIMEKKDSLVGEV
+233 MKKVMQEKDTLVGEV
-248 MGAVS
+248 LGAVS
-253 AVEGLANTAAETA
+253 AVEGLADTAAETA
-266 ANSVGSA
+266 ANAVGSA
-273 LGGLQDKLETSVGD
+273 LGGLQDKLQTSVGD
-287 LTKSIEDGMSDV
+287 LTASIENGMSDV
-299 LGNISSAIEIEV
+299 LGGITKAVGEGLSNIVGQVA
-311 DKLTGGGDKF
+311 D
-321 GLGGIIGSLQVLGE
+321 GLSDVVGSLQVLGE
-335 QLVGSL
+335 QLTGAL
-341 KSAFTSA
+341 RSAFAGA
-348 IGGFPLSDEKVAE
+348 IGGLPLSDEKVSE
-361 LTALMSAGDEASKT
+361 LTLLMQKGDDVSKT
-375 KAAVILAKTADNS
+375 KAAVILAQAADPS
-388 TAMKKVIADAGD
+388 PAMKKVIADAGD
-400 EANTV
+400 NASTV
-405 TGFKQ
+405 TGFKE
-410 LVESKARAAGIDNAE
+410 LVESKARAAGIPTAE
-425 IQRFSDTQTKIESSL
+425 VQKFSATQDKIEASL
-440 DDVSSTIAGSNV
+440 EAVTTTIAGSNV
-452 SEAGAF
+452 SEAGTF
-458 YKEELDLQELAKRYR
+458 YKEEVDLAVLAKRYK
-473 ESDTKVFPYVNS
+473 ESSTKVFPYVNS

-490 LEIHKT
+490 LEIRKT
-496 TREISEIVVH
+496 TRDVSEIVVH
-506 ATESYTNANIGSEEI
+506 ATESYTNVNIGSEEI

-579 SEADYPLLN
+579 AEADYPLLN

-594 TQSQLKTLEAICE
+594 TQAQMKTLEAVCE
-607 SFYLKVP
+607 SFYLKVS
-614 GGQVMGHSAF
+614 GGQVMGHNAI
-624 DGNSQD
+624 DRNSQD

-643 GKKTVYKDLMTETSL
+643 GKKSVYKDLLTETSL

>member
-1 MRKIDVINSKLL
+1 MSKIDTINAKLAA
-13 FNARGS
+13 NAKQVGAES
-19 SQKNTGTNADNVRQ
+19 HTGNILQ
-33 AARIATE
+33 AAKNATE

-72 DPNKLL
+72 DPSKLL
-78 NNALSGDTSSK
+78 NNVLSGDTSSK
-89 LSQVMPSA
+89 LTQVMPSA

-149 TVTIGADVTQSVNE
+149 TVTLGADVTQTVNE

-187 VDSITDAIGDAKAS
+187 VDAIAGAIVEAKES
-201 KNAILDKISA
+201 KATILAKIST

-222 VGADSLKGTAD
+222 VGQDSLKGSAD
-233 MKDIMEKKDSLVGEV
+233 MKKVMQEKDTLVGEV
-248 MGAVS
+248 LGAVS
-253 AVEGLANTAAETA
+253 AVEGLADTAAETA
-266 ANSVGSA
+266 ANAVGSA

-287 LTKSIEDGMSDV
+287 LTASIENGMSDV
-299 LGNISSAIEIEV
+299 LDGVAKAVGEGLSNIVGQVA
-311 DKLTGGGDKF
+311 D
-321 GLGGIIGSLQVLGE
+321 GLSDVVGSLQVLGE
-335 QLVGSL
+335 QLTGAL
-341 KSAFTSA
+341 KSAFAGA
-348 IGGFPLSDEKVAE
+348 IGGLPLSDEKISE
-361 LTALMSAGDEASKT
+361 LTLLMQKGDDVSKT
-375 KAAVILAKTADNS
+375 KAAVILAQAADPS
-388 TAMKKVIADAGD
+388 PAMKKVIADAGD
-400 EANTV
+400 NASTV
-405 TGFKQ
+405 TGFKE
-410 LVESKARAAGIDNAE
+410 LVESKARAAGIPTAE
-425 IQRFSDTQTKIESSL
+425 VQKFSATQDKIEASL
-440 DDVSSTIAGSNV
+440 EAVTTTIAGSNV
-452 SEAGAF
+452 SEAGTF
-458 YKEELDLQELAKRYR
+458 YKEEVDLAVLAKRYK
-473 ESDTKVFPYVNS
+473 ESSTKVFPYVNS

-490 LEIHKT
+490 LEIRKT
-496 TREISEIVVH
+496 TRDVSEIVVH

-594 TQSQLKTLEAICE
+594 TQAQMKTLEAVCE
-607 SFYLKVP
+607 SFYLKVS
-614 GGQVMGHSAF
+614 GGQVMGHNAI
-624 DGNSQD
+624 DRNSQD

-643 GKKTVYKDLMTETSL
+643 GKKSVYKDLLTETSL

>member
-1 MRKIDVINSKLL
+1 MSKIDTINAKLAA
-13 FNARGS
+13 NAKQVGAES
-19 SQKNTGTNADNVRQ
+19 HTGNILQ
-33 AARIATE
+33 AAKNATE

-72 DPNKLL
+72 DPSKLL
-78 NNALSGDTSSK
+78 NNVLSGDTSSK
-89 LSQVMPSA
+89 LTQVMPSA

-149 TVTIGADVTQSVNE
+149 TVTLGADVTQTVNE

-187 VDSITDAIGDAKAS
+187 VDAIAGAIVEAKES
-201 KNAILDKISA
+201 KATILAKISS

-222 VGADSLKGTAD
+222 VGQDALKGSAD
-233 MKDIMEKKDSLVGEV
+233 MKKVMQEKDTLVGEV
-248 MGAVS
+248 LGAVS
-253 AVEGLANTAAETA
+253 AVEGLADTAAETA
-266 ANSVGSA
+266 ANAVGSA
-273 LGGLQDKLETSVGD
+273 LGGLQDKLQTSVGD
-287 LTKSIEDGMSDV
+287 LTASIENGMSDV
-299 LGNISSAIEIEV
+299 LDGVAKAVGEGLSNIVGQVA
-311 DKLTGGGDKF
+311 D
-321 GLGGIIGSLQVLGE
+321 GLSDVVGSLQVLGE
-335 QLVGSL
+335 QLTGAL
-341 KSAFTSA
+341 RSAFAGA
-348 IGGFPLSDEKVAE
+348 IGGLPLSDEKVSE
-361 LTALMSAGDEASKT
+361 LTLLMQKGDDVSKT
-375 KAAVILAKTADNS
+375 KAAVILAQAADPS
-388 TAMKKVIADAGD
+388 PAMKKVIADAGD
-400 EANTV
+400 NASTV
-405 TGFKQ
+405 TGFKE
-410 LVESKARAAGIDNAE
+410 LVESKARAAGIPTAE
-425 IQRFSDTQTKIESSL
+425 VQKFSATQDKIEASL
-440 DDVSSTIAGSNV
+440 EAVTTTIAGSNV
-452 SEAGAF
+452 SEAGTF
-458 YKEELDLQELAKRYR
+458 YKEEVDLAVLAKRYK
-473 ESDTKVFPYVNS
+473 ESSTKVFPYVNS

-490 LEIHKT
+490 LEIRKT
-496 TREISEIVVH
+496 TRDVSEIVVH

-568 DVALVGGVNVP
+568 DVVLVGGVNVP

-594 TQSQLKTLEAICE
+594 TQAQMKTLEAICE
-607 SFYLKVP
+607 SFYLKVS
-614 GGQVMGHSAF
+614 GGQVMGHNAI
-624 DGNSQD
+624 DRNSQD

-643 GKKTVYKDLMTETSL
+643 GKKSVYKDLLTETSL

>member
-1 MRKIDVINSKLL
+1 MSKIDTINAKLAA
-13 FNARGS
+13 NAKQVGAES
-19 SQKNTGTNADNVRQ
+19 HTGNILQ
-33 AARIATE
+33 AAKNATE

-72 DPNKLL
+72 DPSKLL
-78 NNALSGDTSSK
+78 NNVLSGDTSSK
-89 LSQVMPSA
+89 LTQVMPSA

-149 TVTIGADVTQSVNE
+149 TVTLGADVTQTVNE

-187 VDSITDAIGDAKAS
+187 VDAIAGAIVEAKES
-201 KNAILDKISA
+201 KATILAKISS

-222 VGADSLKGTAD
+222 VGQDALKGSAD
-233 MKDIMEKKDSLVGEV
+233 MKKVMQEKDTLVGEV
-248 MGAVS
+248 LGAVS
-253 AVEGLANTAAETA
+253 AVEGLADTAAETA
-266 ANSVGSA
+266 ANAVGSA

-287 LTKSIEDGMSDV
+287 LTASIENGMSDV
-299 LGNISSAIEIEV
+299 LGGITKAVGEGLSNIVGQVA
-311 DKLTGGGDKF
+311 D
-321 GLGGIIGSLQVLGE
+321 GLSDVVGSLQVLGE
-335 QLVGSL
+335 QLTGAL
-341 KSAFTSA
+341 RSAFAGA
-348 IGGFPLSDEKVAE
+348 IGGLPLSDEKVSE
-361 LTALMSAGDEASKT
+361 LTLLMQKGDDVSKT
-375 KAAVILAKTADNS
+375 KAAVILAQAADPS
-388 TAMKKVIADAGD
+388 PAMKKVIADAGD
-400 EANTV
+400 NASTV
-405 TGFKQ
+405 TGFKE
-410 LVESKARAAGIDNAE
+410 LVESKARAAGIPTAE
-425 IQRFSDTQTKIESSL
+425 VQKFSATQDKIEASL
-440 DDVSSTIAGSNV
+440 EAVTTTIAGSNV
-452 SEAGAF
+452 SEAGTF
-458 YKEELDLQELAKRYR
+458 YKEEVDLAVLAKRYK
-473 ESDTKVFPYVNS
+473 ESSTKVFPYVNS

-490 LEIHKT
+490 LEIRKT
-496 TREISEIVVH
+496 TRDVSEIVVH

-568 DVALVGGVNVP
+568 DVVLVGGVNVP

-594 TQSQLKTLEAICE
+594 TQAQMKTLEAVCE
-607 SFYLKVP
+607 SFYLKVS
-614 GGQVMGHSAF
+614 GGQVMGHNAI
-624 DGNSQD
+624 DRNSQD

-643 GKKTVYKDLMTETSL
+643 GKKSVYKDLLTETSL

>member
-1 MRKIDVINSKLL
+1 MSKIDTINAKLAA
-13 FNARGS
+13 NAKQVGAES
-19 SQKNTGTNADNVRQ
+19 HTGNILQ
-33 AARIATE
+33 AAKNATE

-72 DPNKLL
+72 DPSKLL
-78 NNALSGDTSSK
+78 NNVLSGDTSSK
-89 LSQVMPSA
+89 LTQVMPSA

-149 TVTIGADVTQSVNE
+149 TVTLGADVTQTVNE

-187 VDSITDAIGDAKAS
+187 VDAIAGAIVEAKES
-201 KNAILDKISA
+201 KATILAKIST

-222 VGADSLKGTAD
+222 VGQDSLKGSAE
-233 MKDIMEKKDSLVGEV
+233 MKKVMQEKDTLVGEV
-248 MGAVS
+248 LGAVS
-253 AVEGLANTAAETA
+253 AVEGLADTAAETA
-266 ANSVGSA
+266 ANAVGSA

-287 LTKSIEDGMSDV
+287 LTASIENGMSDV
-299 LGNISSAIEIEV
+299 LDGVAKAVGEGLSNIVGQVA
-311 DKLTGGGDKF
+311 D
-321 GLGGIIGSLQVLGE
+321 GLSDVVGSLQVLGE
-335 QLVGSL
+335 QLTGAL
-341 KSAFTSA
+341 KSAFAGA
-348 IGGFPLSDEKVAE
+348 IGGLPLSDEKISE
-361 LTALMSAGDEASKT
+361 LTLLMQKGDDVSKT
-375 KAAVILAKTADNS
+375 KAAVILAQAADPS
-388 TAMKKVIADAGD
+388 PAMKKVIADAGD
-400 EANTV
+400 NASTV
-405 TGFKQ
+405 TGFKE
-410 LVESKARAAGIDNAE
+410 LVESKARAAGIPTAE
-425 IQRFSDTQTKIESSL
+425 VQKFSATQDKIEASL
-440 DDVSSTIAGSNV
+440 EAVTTTIAGSNV
-452 SEAGAF
+452 SEAGTF
-458 YKEELDLQELAKRYR
+458 YKEEVDLSELAKRYK
-473 ESDTKVFPYVNS
+473 ESSTKVFPYVNS

-490 LEIHKT
+490 LEIRKT
-496 TREISEIVVH
+496 TRDVSEIVVH

-594 TQSQLKTLEAICE
+594 TQAQMKTLEAVCE
-607 SFYLKVP
+607 SFYLKVS
-614 GGQVMGHSAF
+614 GGQVMGHNAI
-624 DGNSQD
+624 DRNSQD

-643 GKKTVYKDLMTETSL
+643 GKKSVYKDLLTETSL

>member
-1 MRKIDVINSKLL
+1 MSKIDTINAKLAA
-13 FNARGS
+13 NAKQVGAES
-19 SQKNTGTNADNVRQ
+19 HTGNILQ
-33 AARIATE
+33 AAKNATE

-72 DPNKLL
+72 DPSKLL
-78 NNALSGDTSSK
+78 NNVLSGDTSSK
-89 LSQVMPSA
+89 LTQVMPSA

-149 TVTIGADVTQSVNE
+149 TVTLGADVTQTVNE

-187 VDSITDAIGDAKAS
+187 VDAIAGAIVEAKES
-201 KNAILDKISA
+201 KATILAKISS

-222 VGADSLKGTAD
+222 VGQDALKGSAD
-233 MKDIMEKKDSLVGEV
+233 MKKVMQEKDTLVGEV
-248 MGAVS
+248 LGAVS
-253 AVEGLANTAAETA
+253 AVEGLADTAAETA
-266 ANSVGSA
+266 ANAVGSA

-287 LTKSIEDGMSDV
+287 LTASIENGMSDV
-299 LGNISSAIEIEV
+299 LGGITKAVGEGLSNIVGQVA
-311 DKLTGGGDKF
+311 D
-321 GLGGIIGSLQVLGE
+321 GLSDVVGSLQVLGE
-335 QLVGSL
+335 QLTGAL
-341 KSAFTSA
+341 RSAFAGA
-348 IGGFPLSDEKVAE
+348 IGGLPLSDEKVSE
-361 LTALMSAGDEASKT
+361 LTLLMQKGDDVSKT
-375 KAAVILAKTADNS
+375 KAAVILAQAADPS
-388 TAMKKVIADAGD
+388 PAMKKVIADAGD
-400 EANTV
+400 NASTV
-405 TGFKQ
+405 TGFKE
-410 LVESKARAAGIDNAE
+410 LVESKARAAGIPTAE
-425 IQRFSDTQTKIESSL
+425 VQKFSATQDKIEASL
-440 DDVSSTIAGSNV
+440 EAVTTTIAGSNV
-452 SEAGAF
+452 SEAGTF
-458 YKEELDLQELAKRYR
+458 YKEEVDLAVLAKRYK
-473 ESDTKVFPYVNS
+473 ESSTKVFPYVNS

-490 LEIHKT
+490 LEIRKT
-496 TREISEIVVH
+496 TRDVSEIVVH
-506 ATESYTNANIGSEEI
+506 ATESYTNVNIGSEEI

-568 DVALVGGVNVP
+568 DVVLVGGVNVP

-594 TQSQLKTLEAICE
+594 TQAQMKTLEAICE
-607 SFYLKVP
+607 SFYLKVS
-614 GGQVMGHSAF
+614 GGQVMGHNAI
-624 DGNSQD
+624 DRNSQD

-643 GKKTVYKDLMTETSL
+643 GKKSVYKDLLTETSL

>member
-1 MRKIDVINSKLL
+1 MSKIDTINAKLAA
-13 FNARGS
+13 NAKQVGAES
-19 SQKNTGTNADNVRQ
+19 HTGNILQ
-33 AARIATE
+33 AAKNATE

-50 GSDVGAVTN
+50 GSDVGAMTN

-72 DPNKLL
+72 DPSKLL

-89 LSQVMPSA
+89 LSQMMPSA
-97 TAFPSTDPA
+97 TAFPSTDPD
-106 AFKVKTLGAAT
+106 AFKVRTLGAAT

-149 TVTIGADVTQSVNE
+149 TVTLGADVTQSVNE
-163 VMTSLTGIVPPL
+163 VVSSLTGIVPPL

-187 VDSITDAIGDAKAS
+187 VDAIAGAMDKAKTSKAS
-201 KNAILDKISA
+201 ILARISV
-211 VAGEAS
+211 VAAETS

-222 VGADSLKGTAD
+222 VGQDALKGSAD
-233 MKDIMEKKDSLVGEV
+233 MKKVMQEKDTLVGEV
-248 MGAVS
+248 LGAVS
-253 AVEGLANTAAETA
+253 AVEGLADTAAETA

-273 LGGLQDKLETSVGD
+273 LGGLQDKLETSVSD
-287 LTKSIEDGMSDV
+287 LTASIEDGMSNV
-299 LGNISSAIEIEV
+299 
-311 DKLTGGGDKF
+311 
-321 GLGGIIGSLQVLGE
+321 LGGITKAVGEGLSNIVGQVADGLSDVVGSLQVLGE
-335 QLVGSL
+335 QLTGAL
-341 KSAFTSA
+341 RSAFAGA
-348 IGGFPLSDEKVAE
+348 IGGLPLSDEKVSE
-361 LTALMSAGDEASKT
+361 LTLLMQKGDDVSKT
-375 KAAVILAKTADNS
+375 KAAVILAQAADPS
-388 TAMKKVIADAGD
+388 PAMKKVIADAGD
-400 EANTV
+400 NASTV
-405 TGFKQ
+405 TGFKE
-410 LVESKARAAGIDNAE
+410 LVESKARAAGIPTAE
-425 IQRFSDTQTKIESSL
+425 VQKFSATQDKIEASL
-440 DDVSSTIAGSNV
+440 EAVTTTIAGSNV
-452 SEAGAF
+452 SEAGTF
-458 YKEELDLQELAKRYR
+458 YKEEVDLAELAKRYK
-473 ESDTKVFPYVNS
+473 ESSTKVFPYVNS

-490 LEIHKT
+490 LEIRKT
-496 TREISEIVVH
+496 TRDVSEIVVH

-594 TQSQLKTLEAICE
+594 TQAQMKTLEAVCE
-607 SFYLKVP
+607 SFYLKVS
-614 GGQVMGHSAF
+614 GGQVMGHNAI
-624 DGNSQD
+624 DRNSQD

-643 GKKTVYKDLMTETSL
+643 GKKSVYKDLLTETSL